1 MADSIL
7 TKSFSLDSFQNL
19 HGALYR
25 HIDIDLASDVNC
37 DRASSGIKERMIPA
51 FDWTKDELN
60 IPSGI
65 NPVVCGAY
73 SYMEYAYTLPVG
85 TTPIAL
91 IQSYDS
97 TRNQDYGHTIAED
110 DDLGGYVQG
119 NVNGKFTYI
128 LQTAQM
134 GYYDKNSVYCAVS
147 YSNDA
152 YATNIKISADVIIFW
167 ASQRNDYN

>member
-7 TKSFSLDSFQNL
+7 TKSFSLDSLQNL

-25 HIDIDLASDVNC
+25 HIDINLASDVNC
-37 DRASSGIKERMIPA
+37 DKASSGLKERMIPA

-65 NPVVCGAY
+65 DPVVCGAY
-73 SYMEYAYTLPVG
+73 TYMEYSYTLPVG

-91 IQSYDS
+91 IRSCDS
-97 TRNQDYGHTIAED
+97 TRTRGHIIAED
-110 DDLGGYVQG
+110 DELGGYVQG

-128 LQTAQM
+128 LKTVQM

-152 YATNIKISADVIIFW
+152 YATNIKIAADVIIFW
-167 ASQRNDYN
+167 ASQCNDYN

>member
-7 TKSFSLDSFQNL
+7 TKSFSLDSLQNL
-19 HGALYR
+19 HGALYH
-25 HIDIDLASDVNC
+25 HIDINLASDVNC
-37 DRASSGIKERMIPA
+37 DKSPSGLKERMIPA

-65 NPVVCGAY
+65 DPVVCGAY
-73 SYMEYAYTLPVG
+73 TYMEYSYTLPVG

-91 IQSYDS
+91 IRSCDS
-97 TRNQDYGHTIAED
+97 TRTRGHRIAED
-110 DDLGGYVQG
+110 DELGGYVQG
-119 NVNGKFTYI
+119 NVNGKFSYI
-128 LQTAQM
+128 LQTVQM

-152 YATNIKISADVIIFW
+152 YATNIKITADVIIFW